1 VAKNLF
7 TFTFKKLPVGFLLA
21 LLGIF
26 MFESFNI
33 LFDKY
38 LYKPPYDGLKL
49 YTENKISQNQKNKFD
64 YIVLGDC
71 HVHFGVMPVYIDK
84 ITGLTGFNLANDTGQ
99 TIFCSYCFLKH
110 YLEKCAHKPKYI
122 ILSFLRQSCALTK
135 MDIIEYRKQD
145 YSFYDI
151 KDDNKLSI
159 INEFG
164 LKNAYVYL
172 IPSLKHQYLFKAKF
186 KDLFRLWS
194 IPKNLNKAKLFIQNI
209 WIAKGYNSQPDVKD
223 FTTGKYKPGI
233 EMFKVSEFFDK
244 YLRAILDIARSN
256 NIKVIYTIPTDYKDH
271 YEEEKSAG
279 AVDAYINYLERLRME
294 YKNMIIFYPEQDI
307 EQKYLYA
314 YPQHLNYHGALKLS
328 DDLAYKIIELE
339 GIKK

>member
-1 VAKNLF
+1 MAKNLF

-33 LFDKY
+33 LFDRY
-38 LYKPPYDGLKL
+38 LYKPPYDGLKM
-49 YTENKISQNQKNKFD
+49 YTENKISQNKKNKFD

-71 HVHFGVMPVYIDK
+71 YVHFGVMPANIDK
-84 ITGLTGFNLANDTGQ
+84 ITGLTGFNLANDVGQ

-135 MDIIEYRKQD
+135 MDIEDSNQG

-151 KDDNKLSI
+151 KDDNELSI

-172 IPSLKHQYLFKAKF
+172 IPSLKHQYLFEIKF
-186 KDLFRLWS
+186 KNFYKQCS
-194 IPKNLNKAKLFIQNI
+194 ILKNTHKADLFIQNF
-209 WIAKGYNSQPDVKD
+209 WKAKGYDSQPDVKD
-223 FTTGKYKPGI
+223 FTSGTYKPEI
-233 EMFKVSEFFDK
+233 EKFKVSEFFDK
-244 YLRAILDIARSN
+244 YLRAILDLANSN
-256 NIKVIYTIPTDYKDH
+256 NIKIIYTIPTDYRER

-279 AVDAYINYLERLRME
+279 AVDAYISYLERLKIE
-294 YKNMIIFYPEQDI
+294 KKNLVIFYPEWDL

-314 YPQHLNYHGALKLS
+314 YPQHLNYNGTLVLS
-328 DDLAYKIIELE
+328 SDLAHKIIELE
-339 GIKK
+339 GAKK